1 MDKETKLENF
11 WIIGTFLFLSALA
24 AISIGINIRYEKK
37 KDAALNEVFAVKK
50 PFNEGDKV
58 SEIAL
63 FNDKGEYITQ
73 VIDTKHSNKVYTIR
87 LIETYAIWTNGR
99 KEILKVDMPSCM
111 KNVGA
116 RLEFDIEN
124 DVIYYIYN
132 DYKTKLDVSIKRMY
146 ETQAIC
152 QVEMKKYLDENY
164 EKIEKYYK
172 KYGDK
177 TEKKIL
183 DKYLDKYKRK

>member
-1 MDKETKLENF
+1 MDKETNSREL
-11 WIIGTFLFLSALA
+11 WVIGVISFLLVFG
-24 AISIGINIRYEKK
+24 IGINFRYEKK
-37 KDAALNEVFAVKK
+37 KDAALREALAVKK

-87 LIETYAIWTNGR
+87 LFETYAIWENGK
-99 KEILKVDMPSCM
+99 KEILEVDIPSCM
-111 KNVGA
+111 KDVGA

-124 DVIYYIYN
+124 DTIYYIYN

-164 EKIEKYYK
+164 EKTEKYYK

-183 DKYLDKYKRK
+183 DKYKRK